1 MKKLLSILLVI
12 MVYMSS
18 CTNMNI
24 SNVSMWDIEPYI
36 EKKFGANSPEYN
48 EYQQLNSDYWRSREE
63 KAHAYKLYGEESRE
77 HYLAVKGLLEPQQNL
92 LSYFKKIGATQ
103 AYDMLYEG
111 TMNLESN
118 IKLMAEDW
126 EFGPCSRCGKMCV
139 EGNYYY
145 TGGKYYYD
153 APHCCGKCQ
162 RKSEVKYL
170 IDVLEGRAH

>member
-1 MKKLLSILLVI
+1 MKKLFRVLFAITLFLAA
-12 MVYMSS
+12 
-18 CTNMNI
+18 CTNVNI

-48 EYQQLNSDYWRSREE
+48 EYQQLNSDYWKSREE
-63 KAHAYKLYGEESRE
+63 KAHAYRLYGEESRE
-77 HYLAVKGLLEPQQNL
+77 HYLAVKGMLEPHKKL
-92 LSYFKKIGATQ
+92 LSYFNKIGAIQ